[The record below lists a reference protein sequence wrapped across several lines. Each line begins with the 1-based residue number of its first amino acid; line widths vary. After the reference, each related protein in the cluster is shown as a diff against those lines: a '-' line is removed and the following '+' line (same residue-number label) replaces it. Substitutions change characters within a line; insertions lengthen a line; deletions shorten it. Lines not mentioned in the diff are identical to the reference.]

1 MDDVKRGILCLLFGG
16 TLPEARATAKRN
28 KLYISNNSNNNK
40 HKRRRVNGDGEGEEE
55 EEGDVNNSFINDI
68 HNIYNTN
75 NDDGMTE
82 EGQNYDPLDDDII
95 RSPDD
100 EGEEVVNE
108 EVQAG
113 PGKRM
118 RQVCICIGMSIIT
131 AFMLHMAISTSVCY
145 IAVFSFA
152 YLRDHI
158 FLRMIIYII
167 HVYYH
172 YIVHYTL
179 MLFIH
184 YIHLFIYYTPYIYGI
199 SYTLPPLHHIYH
211 SAATSTS
218 SSAATRAR
226 PRARCCPMCTRSR
239 PEE

>member
-40 HKRRRVNGDGEGEEE
+40 RKRRRVNGDGEGEEE

-82 EGQNYDPLDDDII
+82 EGQNYDPLDDDDDDDII
-95 RSPDD
+95 HTPDEGGD
-100 EGEEVVNE
+100 EGEKE

-118 RQVCICIGMSIIT
+118 RQVCM
-131 AFMLHMAISTSVCY
+131 
-145 IAVFSFA
+145 
-152 YLRDHI
+152 
-158 FLRMIIYII
+158 
-167 HVYYH
+167 
-172 YIVHYTL
+172 
-179 MLFIH
+179 
-184 YIHLFIYYTPYIYGI
+184 
-199 SYTLPPLHHIYH
+199 
-211 SAATSTS
+211 
-218 SSAATRAR
+218 
-226 PRARCCPMCTRSR
+226 
-239 PEE
+239 